1 MNEEVQKLVDSGK
14 LQGRYGDDLSALDV
28 GVYCLHKSWGVGKVA
43 SWDLLGD
50 RIYLDFEG
58 KPNHGMKLEFAAKS
72 LRPIGADHILAER
85 LEKLEELQQLAI
97 DDPVTLMQKV
107 VSCYNNSMLLDQVE
121 EVLKGTVVSNEK
133 YRTWWDNAKKKMR
146 QNRLFVVPS
155 KRNVPLELRPSDL
168 NIEDGLLQDFNN
180 ARELKVKVAAVDAI
194 VKDLEQI
201 EGAVE
206 KLKPVVEAI
215 NEAASKSQRL
225 QTAAAIELIAAR
237 ERLQEALPEL
247 AEGEGLD
254 KPAISE
260 IVIENES
267 NLRDIIGQLPA
278 AGQRRIYEA
287 FEPAF
292 GERWSAVLFGLIN
305 VVNLRGVGDV
315 ARLAIDRE
323 KGEELEA
330 FLKLGIQQR
339 SLSTEVLAWICK
351 ERRRFA
357 ETVFGPELASAAI
370 NALERDHYDDD
381 AKKSNKL
388 QDILMADSLLVSDL
402 LEDARR
408 NQIRMFA
415 RRLKNTPAIEDLSR
429 NSLLA
434 RVIKAHPDIQQM
446 VTGEAEDD
454 EPLDDGLIVSWDS
467 IEKRKVQ
474 LEDIITNKIPENTKE
489 ISVAAS
495 YGDLR
500 ENFEFKAAK
509 DQQAILMRQKDDLE
523 VEITTARGTDFADAD
538 ASKVGVGTIVTIK
551 EGASDSETYSILGA
565 WDTDL
570 DEGIISYLSA
580 TAKALSGNKEGDEVE
595 IHSDGDGPSRKVTIE
610 KIEAYVK

>member
-14 LQGRYGDDLSALDV
+14 LQGRYGDALSALDV

-58 KPNHGMKLEFAAKS
+58 KSNHGMKLEFAAKS
-72 LRPIGADHILAER
+72 LKPISEDHILAKR
-85 LEKLEELQQLAI
+85 LEKLEELQQLAV
-97 DDPVTLMQKV
+97 DDPVTLMQEV

-121 EVLKGTVVSNEK
+121 EVLKGTVVSDEK

-168 NIEDGLLQDFNN
+168 NIEDGLLEDFTN
-180 ARELKVKVAAVDAI
+180 ARELKAKVAAVDAI

-201 EGAVE
+201 ENAVD
-206 KLKPVVEAI
+206 KLRPVVESI

-237 ERLQEALPEL
+237 ERLQEAVPDL
-247 AEGEGLD
+247 AEGLD

-292 GERWSAVLFGLIN
+292 GDRWSEVLFGLIN

-323 KGEELEA
+323 KGQELED

-351 ERRRFA
+351 ERRRLA
-357 ETVFGPELASAAI
+357 ESVFGPELASAAI

-402 LEDARR
+402 LEEASR

-446 VTGEAEDD
+446 VTGEADDD
-454 EPLDDGLIVSWDS
+454 EVLDEGLIVSWDS
-467 IEKRKVQ
+467 IEKRKAQ
-474 LEDIITNKIPENTKE
+474 LEDIIKNKIPENTKE

-509 DQQAILMRQKDDLE
+509 DQQAVLMRQKDDLE
-523 VEITTARGTDFADAD
+523 MEINAARGTDFADAD
-538 ASKVGVGTIVTIK
+538 ASKVGVGTVVTIK
-551 EGASDSETYSILGA
+551 EGSSKSETYSILGA

-570 DEGIISYLSA
+570 DQGIISYLSA
-580 TAKALSGNKEGDEVE
+580 TGKALSGHKEGDEVE
-595 IHSDGDGPSRKVTIE
+595 IHADGDGPSRTVKIE
-610 KIEAYVK
+610 KIGAYAK

>member
-14 LQGRYGDDLSALDV
+14 LQGRYGDALSALSI
-28 GVYCLHKSWGVGKVA
+28 GVYCLHKSWGVGKVS

-50 RIYLDFEG
+50 RIYLDFEA

-72 LRPIGADHILAER
+72 LKPIGETHILAKR

-97 DDPVTLMQKV
+97 DDPVSLMQEV

-121 EVLKGTVVSNEK
+121 EVLKGTVVSDEK

-168 NIEDGLLQDFNN
+168 DIEDGLLEDFNN

-201 EGAVE
+201 KDSPT

-247 AEGEGLD
+247 LEGLD

-260 IVIENES
+260 IVIENED

-292 GERWSAVLFGLIN
+292 GERWSEVLLKLLN
-305 VVNLRGVGDV
+305 VVNLRGVGDI

-323 KGEELEA
+323 KGDQLVE
-330 FLKLGIQQR
+330 FLNLGVQQR

-351 ERRRFA
+351 ERRRLA
-357 ETVFGPELASAAI
+357 ETVFGPELASAVI

-388 QDILMADSLLVSDL
+388 QDILLADSLLVSDL
-402 LEDARR
+402 LENGSR
-408 NQIRMFA
+408 NQVRMFA

-434 RVIKAHPDIQQM
+434 RVIKAYPDIQQM
-446 VTGEAEDD
+446 VSGEADDD
-454 EPLDDGLIVSWDS
+454 ELLDEGLVASWDS

-474 LEDIITNKIPENTKE
+474 LEDIIKNKIPENTKE

-523 VEITTARGTDFADAD
+523 HDITMARGTDFADAD
-538 ASKVGVGTIVTIK
+538 ASKVGVGTVVTITDGK
-551 EGASDSETYSILGA
+551 EKETYSILGV

-570 DEGIISYLSA
+570 DQGIISYLSA
-580 TAKALSGNKEGDEVE
+580 TGKALSGHKAGESIDIQSE
-595 IHSDGDGPSRKVTIE
+595 DGESSRTVTIE
-610 KIEAYVK
+610 SIEPYVKA